1 MKTMKKRQNLLAL
14 CMVMLLWTILAG
26 CSRKADNSSTGTS
39 TQPTNG
45 TGKIGFSVIT
55 LGTEFFSTFDKELH
69 ARFEEGGYQVITL
82 SCEAN
87 PVTQVSDIENLISM
101 DVEAIILF
109 VIDPTTITDVLKQAR
124 ADGIKIYPI
133 AAPFEDKDAYD
144 AIIGTDQYATGTAC
158 AEMALD
164 WVNANYSDAADGSI
178 DTVILMDSTNQ
189 EGVARADGMKTIA
202 ELSPKIN
209 IVAVYDLAGA
219 TEMNLKAQ
227 EFAELAQ
234 GQHPNVKLVLSCSTG
249 LGLNEVYMK
258 DSKLDRSKFAIFGID
273 NTTLEYEAIKRSVK
287 NESLVRGTVCMSRGM
302 GEACWNVFIGAWDNL
317 KDDMNRI
324 NEPSEKV
331 TVENVGE
338 FLK

>member
-1 MKTMKKRQNLLAL
+1 MKKVL
-14 CMVMLLWTILAG
+14 ILFFVVILITSVTTA
-26 CSRKADNSSTGTS
+26 CSRKADNPSTGTS
-39 TQPTNG
+39 TRPTNG

-69 ARFEEGGYQVITL
+69 ARFEEGGYRVITL

-144 AIIGTDQYATGTAC
+144 AMLGTDQYTTGTAC

-164 WVNANYSDAADGSI
+164 WVNATYPDAADGSI

-189 EGVARADGMKTIA
+189 EGVARMDGMKTIA

-234 GQHPNVKLVLSCSTG
+234 GQHPNVKLVLTCSTG
-249 LGLNEVYMK
+249 LGFNEVYMK
-258 DSKLDRSKFAIFGID
+258 DGKLERSKFAIFGID
-273 NTTLEYEAIKRSVK
+273 NTTLEYDAIKRSAT

-331 TVENVGE
+331 TPNNVVE
-338 FLK
+338 FLQ

>member
-1 MKTMKKRQNLLAL
+1 MKKAL
-14 CMVMLLWTILAG
+14 ILFFVVVLITSVMTA
-26 CSRKADNSSTGTS
+26 CSRKTDNPSTGTS
-39 TQPTNG
+39 TRPTNG

-101 DVEAIILF
+101 DVEASILF
-109 VIDPTTITDVLKQAR
+109 VIDPTTITDVLKQAK
-124 ADGIKIYPI
+124 ANGIKIYPI

-144 AIIGTDQYATGTAC
+144 AMLGTDQYTTGTVC

-164 WVNANYSDAADGSI
+164 WVNATYLDAANGSI

-189 EGVARADGMKTIA
+189 EGVARADGMMTIA

-209 IVAVYDLAGA
+209 IVALYDLAGA

-234 GQHPNVKLVLSCSTG
+234 GQHPNVKLILSCSTG
-249 LGLNEVYMK
+249 LGFNEVYMK

-273 NTTLEYEAIKRSVK
+273 NTTLEYEAIKRSAK

-331 TVENVGE
+331 TPENVDE
-338 FLK
+338 FLQ